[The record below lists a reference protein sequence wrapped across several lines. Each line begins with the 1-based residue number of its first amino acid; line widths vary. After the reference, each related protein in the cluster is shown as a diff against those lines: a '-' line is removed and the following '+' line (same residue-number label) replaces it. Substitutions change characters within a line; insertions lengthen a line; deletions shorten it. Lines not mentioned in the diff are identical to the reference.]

1 MIALLAV
8 RGDVGWA
15 ILFED
20 GVALVGDR
28 AGGGARA
35 LRPHATSQDISTA
48 SATRRSA
55 GLVQLTPLQKV

>member
-48 SATRRSA
+48 SSATA
-55 GLVQLTPLQKV
+55 AVGL